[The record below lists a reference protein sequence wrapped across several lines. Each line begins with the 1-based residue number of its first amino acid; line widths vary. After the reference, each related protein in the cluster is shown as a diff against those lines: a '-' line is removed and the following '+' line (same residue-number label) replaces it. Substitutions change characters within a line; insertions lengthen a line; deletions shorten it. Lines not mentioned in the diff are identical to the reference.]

1 MTYIKPIPVKKK
13 ILKLEININRGNN
26 TKIKYL
32 KAMNKLYQVTRM
44 SFYYMVIEATETD
57 LSLDDVP
64 PDEVWDIEDFKNY
77 KIRLINNGGQA
88 EIIDFSKWKRLI
100 I

>member
-1 MTYIKPIPVKKK
+1 
-13 ILKLEININRGNN
+13 
-26 TKIKYL
+26 
-32 KAMNKLYQVTRM
+32 MNKLYQVTRI
-44 SFYYMVIEATETD
+44 SFYYMIIEATETD

-88 EIIDFSKWKRLI
+88 EIIDFLKWKRLI

>member
-1 MTYIKPIPVKKK
+1 MS
-13 ILKLEININRGNN
+13 ND

-32 KAMNKLYQVTRM
+32 KVMNKLYQVTRI
-44 SFYYMVIEATETD
+44 SFYYMIIEATETD

-88 EIIDFSKWKRLI
+88 EIIGSCDRHRQIRRKRLPR
-100 I
+100 

>member
-1 MTYIKPIPVKKK
+1 MS
-13 ILKLEININRGNN
+13 ND

-32 KAMNKLYQVTRM
+32 KVMNKLYQVTRI
-44 SFYYMVIEATETD
+44 SFYYMIIEATETD

-88 EIIDFSKWKRLI
+88 EIIDFLKWKRLI